1 MIAGEGMSVAGTWR
15 VSVLTRRFTLVL
27 VAADGGVVTGS
38 MTEEGKAQALPI
50 RDGRE
55 NGDMVEW
62 KVDVPGYGETAE
74 FRGTIAGDRMT
85 GQVRAGLFAP
95 AFRARRTKPAGGAA

>member
-1 MIAGEGMSVAGTWR
+1 MRVAGTWR

-27 VAADGGVVTGS
+27 VAADAGVLTGS
-38 MTEEGKAQALPI
+38 MTEDGKAEPLPI

-55 NGDMVEW
+55 EGDMVEW

-74 FRGTIAGDRMT
+74 FRGTLAGDRMT

-95 AFRARRTKPAGGAA
+95 PFRARRTKPVG